1 VDFVTAGA
9 STYGWGVK
17 DNGNIVFYYGTVT
30 GVTQTPTGIP
40 ESFALM
46 QNYPNPFNPTTT
58 LRYALPK
65 DARLTL
71 SIYNILGQRVATLK
85 DNVENVGYYDVVWNG
100 RNDFGSQVASGIY
113 FYRIEA
119 RPLDGSET
127 FVSVKKMLML
137 K

>member
-1 VDFVTAGA
+1 
-9 STYGWGVK
+9 
-17 DNGNIVFYYGTVT
+17 
-30 GVTQTPTGIP
+30 
-40 ESFALM
+40 M